1 MSDNTTSNQSST
13 GDSKST
19 PGAVPSSTDGSSS
32 APIGNS
38 VNSVDQTSVPL
49 INNMEIKMSHTSG
62 AYSGQNY
69 NANYQGYGNNP
80 NYNNNYNNNNNNPNY
95 YHKTSIIKLH
105 WRQ

>member
-38 VNSVDQTSVPL
+38 VNSVDQTSVSTDKQHGNQNVPQ
-49 INNMEIKMSHTSG
+49 SSG

-69 NANYQGYGNNP
+69 NANYP
-80 NYNNNYNNNNNNPNY
+80 YNNNNNNNPNY

>member
-32 APIGNS
+32 LQLAILPILLIKLQS
-38 VNSVDQTSVPL
+38 PL
-49 INNMEIKMSHTSG
+49 INNMEIKMSTTGG

-69 NANYQGYGNNP
+69 NANYQD
-80 NYNNNYNNNNNNPNY
+80 
-95 YHKTSIIKLH
+95 TVIILIIIVTITTTTTTTPIIITKPV
-105 WRQ
+105 